1 MAVFLGPDAKT
12 ASQSNPSSD
21 HGIWVEE
28 HTGQGISGI
37 GLKKK
42 LLKSQRISVRIWKN
56 RKMYKDNTS
65 AALLFGFVFL
75 QLVQEA
81 V

>member
-42 LLKSQRISVRIWKN
+42 LLKSQRISVRI
-56 RKMYKDNTS
+56 
-65 AALLFGFVFL
+65 
-75 QLVQEA
+75 
-81 V
+81 